1 MRVGAAMNHFAEP
14 IEILRQ
20 HRDLVLRLLV
30 RVLWADERMSPRQ
43 VEAVSAACE
52 LLGEPEPAKLITER
66 AESHDPLVL
75 PPRAGA
81 LALAAAAWVAACD
94 GRTHA
99 AELRL
104 LDDVVAELGLDD
116 TTAAHMHIIGLGRA
130 TLARSATTEELDR
143 VLRAAHG
150 WLRERPRA
158 A

>member
-1 MRVGAAMNHFAEP
+1 MSHSTDV
-14 IEILRQ
+14 IESLRA
-20 HRDLVLRLLV
+20 HRDGVLHLLV
-30 RVLWADERMSPRQ
+30 RVLWADERMSARQ

-52 LLGEPEPAKLITER
+52 LLGEPEPAKLITGRPSRER
-66 AESHDPLVL
+66 PLDL
-75 PPRAGA
+75 PPPVGA

-104 LDDVVAELGLDD
+104 LDRVVEELGLDD
-116 TTAAHMHIIGLGRA
+116 ATAAHMHIIGLSRA
-130 TLARSATTEELDR
+130 TLARVSTIEELER

-150 WLRERPRA
+150 WLRDRPRA